1 MQVGRRFRQT
11 YFNKDAEIKIRK
23 KVSGTFFS
31 DKGTYAYF
39 SIRTIAGTAWKT
51 AITAPGN
58 LYCPVLYRA
67 ESLVILQLQNS
78 CRERFHVLTSYKR
91 YASLTFFHGVLA
103 FIPQKSNTFAP
114 HLKGKMLEWFKR
126 HAWKACS
133 RQNWHGGSNPP
144 LSACNRLF
152 SPCFIGFRLS
162 VFVSFCCF
170 LLLFVAK
177 CVQYVC
183 SYFLEK

>member
-1 MQVGRRFRQT
+1 M
-11 YFNKDAEIKIRK
+11 
-23 KVSGTFFS
+23 SGTFFS

-144 LSACNRLF
+144 LSAESRPYALCPLAAFICNSAR
-152 SPCFIGFRLS
+152 FRS
-162 VFVSFCCF
+162 SHADFRIISTW
-170 LLLFVAK
+170 LLL
-177 CVQYVC
+177 
-183 SYFLEK
+183 